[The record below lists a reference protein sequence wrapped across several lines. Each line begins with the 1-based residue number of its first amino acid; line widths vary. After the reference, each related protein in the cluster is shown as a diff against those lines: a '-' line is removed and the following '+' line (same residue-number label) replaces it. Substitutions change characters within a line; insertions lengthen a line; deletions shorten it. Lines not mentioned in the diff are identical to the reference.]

1 MAALL
6 KETWRQ
12 IQLRHQEERD
22 ALIVQALKEAG
33 GNSHEAARRL
43 DMNLSYMRKRV
54 AERGLRD
61 RL

>member
-1 MAALL
+1 MHIMIDLD
-6 KETWRQ
+6 
-12 IQLRHQEERD
+12 D

-43 DMNLSYMRKRV
+43 EMNLSYMRKRV

-61 RL
+61 RLRWTS